1 MKRSLESVKD
11 LAEFFN
17 KAIQH
22 RASDTFVAGKYVA
35 RKVLYFVSIFR
46 FLRFHSSC
54 RLLRGG
60 TKSVVCFNIW
70 LISMKLALNFLTSR
84 K

>member
-35 RKVLYFVSIFR
+35 RKVAYFPLKCR

-54 RLLRGG
+54 RLQKGG

-70 LISMKLALNFLTSR
+70 LIYMRRALNFQTSP